1 MGACGLSDSPNRGD
15 YQMKEY
21 KVVGEYEYF
30 KGSNFYVRYE
40 DLPEGKHKLYV
51 LQESEQRIDNSIGSD
66 SYLEIQI
73 L

>member
-1 MGACGLSDSPNRGD
+1 
-15 YQMKEY
+15 MKDI
-21 KVVGEYEYF
+21 KVVGEYEYY

-51 LQESEQRIDNSIGSD
+51 LQLQESEQRIDNDSGSD

>member
-1 MGACGLSDSPNRGD
+1 
-15 YQMKEY
+15 MKEY

-66 SYLEIQI
+66 SYLEVQI

>member
-1 MGACGLSDSPNRGD
+1 
-15 YQMKEY
+15 MKDI
-21 KVVGEYEYF
+21 KVVGEYEYY

-51 LQESEQRIDNSIGSD
+51 LQESEQRTDNASRSD
-66 SYLEIQI
+66 SYLEVQI

>member
-1 MGACGLSDSPNRGD
+1 MKGL
-15 YQMKEY
+15 

-51 LQESEQRIDNSIGSD
+51 LQESEQRTDNASRSD
-66 SYLEIQI
+66 SYLEVQI

>member
-1 MGACGLSDSPNRGD
+1 
-15 YQMKEY
+15 MKDI
-21 KVVGEYEYF
+21 KVVGEYEYY

-51 LQESEQRIDNSIGSD
+51 LQLQESEQRTDNASRSD
-66 SYLEIQI
+66 SYLEVQI

>member
-1 MGACGLSDSPNRGD
+1 
-15 YQMKEY
+15 MKGV
-21 KVVGEYEYF
+21 KVVGEYEYY

-51 LQESEQRIDNSIGSD
+51 LQLQESEQRTDNDSGSD